1 MFILQPLFFCV
12 ANVANAGPL
21 PPFVFAVHFFSSCK
35 SDILKKVLVYVMKHH
50 EFEVAMASAD
60 ARHAFD
66 REFIRVADEVLFNLS
81 RAANFLD
88 IKDLLDLACNTY
100 TDRIKECPTPQA
112 IRDRFK
118 IQNDFSPEEEEEVRR
133 ENDW

>member
-1 MFILQPLFFCV
+1 MPL
-12 ANVANAGPL
+12 AL
-21 PPFVFAVHFFSSCK
+21 SPPFVFAVHFFSSCK
-35 SDILKKVLVYVMKHH
+35 SDILKKVLVYLQKHH
-50 EFEVAMASAD
+50 EFEVAMASDD

-66 REFIRVADEVLFNLS
+66 REFIRVEDEVLLNITL
-81 RAANFLD
+81 AANFLD

-100 TDRIKECPTPQA
+100 TDRIKECPTPQS

-118 IQNDFSPEEEEEVRR
+118 IQNDFSTKEKEEVRL